1 VRESNYAQHHGPISA
16 GRAPEGGQAR
26 DNPLSPAQA
35 KALLDNARAMDDRW
49 SALYVLAVTTS
60 LRQGE
65 LPDLRR
71 NDEENSAKFAKEDSK
86 YAIVRTHMTFQLRAA

>member
-1 VRESNYAQHHGPISA
+1 
-16 GRAPEGGQAR
+16 
-26 DNPLSPAQA
+26 
-35 KALLDNARAMDDRW
+35 MDDRW
-49 SALYVLAVTTS
+49 SALYVLAVTTG

-71 NDEENSAKFAKEDSK
+71 NDEEKSAKFANEDSK

>member
-1 VRESNYAQHHGPISA
+1 
-16 GRAPEGGQAR
+16 
-26 DNPLSPAQA
+26 
-35 KALLDNARAMDDRW
+35 MDDRW